1 MRMLVSL
8 ILGVATVVLAA
19 PALLHAKDAP
29 GGALFMNGTEIRVI
43 SLVRNELKAGILKPS
58 TEAQQQKIAAAYPQ
72 GEIHNSLNILLL
84 RGKGV
89 VALVDTGYARTV
101 PELLAALQ
109 AAGVAPQ
116 DVTHVIL
123 THAHG
128 DHIGG
133 LLQDGK
139 PVFARAQILFSQKEL
154 AHWTSPELQASAP
167 EGARRMFASVNA
179 VVQAYGERV
188 SSFVPD
194 VDLCAGLPGIRAVDL
209 SGHTPG
215 HVGIMAK
222 ADGKI
227 FLFWSDLLHAFDVQA
242 AFPSVSTSY
251 DMDPAA
257 AAQVR
262 TQILEKA
269 RAEGWLVT
277 GSHVPFVQPQQL
289 K

>member
-1 MRMLVSL
+1 MRTIVLL
-8 ILGVATVVLAA
+8 LLGVVMVVFAA
-19 PALLHAKDAP
+19 PALVHAKEAP
-29 GGALFMNGTEIRVI
+29 QGALHMGGVEIQALSV
-43 SLVRNELKAGILKPS
+43 VRNELQAGILKPE
-58 TEAQQQKIAAAYPQ
+58 TDAQRQKIAADYPQ
-72 GEIHNSLNILLL
+72 GLIRNSLNVLLL
-84 RGKGV
+84 RGNGV

-109 AAGVAPQ
+109 GAGVTPQ

-133 LLQDGK
+133 LLQDGR
-139 PVFARAQILFSQKEL
+139 PVFPKAQILFSKKEL
-154 AHWTSPELQASAP
+154 EHWTSPARQAAAP
-167 EGARRMFASVNA
+167 ENARGIFAAVGA

-188 SSFVPD
+188 ASFTPGSD
-194 VDLCAGLPGIRAVDL
+194 ICAGLPGIQAIDE

-222 ADGKI
+222 ADGKT

-242 AFPSVSTSY
+242 AYPAVSASY

-262 TQILEKA
+262 TRILQQA
-269 RAEGWLVT
+269 RDGGWLVT
-277 GSHVPFVQPQQL
+277 GSHVPVVQPQPRQ
-289 K
+289 